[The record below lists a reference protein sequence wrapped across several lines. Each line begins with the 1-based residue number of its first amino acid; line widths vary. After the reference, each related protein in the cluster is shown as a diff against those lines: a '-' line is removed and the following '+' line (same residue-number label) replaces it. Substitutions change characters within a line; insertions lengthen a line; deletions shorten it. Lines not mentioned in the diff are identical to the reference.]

1 MPPVNRLRPGL
12 IGAVAVIA
20 LLLVGVIMGQ
30 VAAARVGVIQCTRAS
45 LAAAV
50 ALWPAAVRLT
60 TSIAACCC
68 CSFWVLLGQGEEHWV
83 VFVDGV
89 GAADAIGRHCLG
101 AGEFLSRTNTSRPAD
116 TLARLAHVA
125 CCLCDVFQTVHPST
139 LDRLA
144 GVAAAGARGIICRD
158 VEGLTG
164 LSCRCG
170 AWQAIK
176 SSPWFD

>member
-83 VFVDGV
+83 VFVDGAV
-89 GAADAIGRHCLG
+89 GGKG
-101 AGEFLSRTNTSRPAD
+101 
-116 TLARLAHVA
+116 
-125 CCLCDVFQTVHPST
+125 
-139 LDRLA
+139 
-144 GVAAAGARGIICRD
+144 GVGVTAAAAAATAGQRGCLHQYNVDKGNVVLKLASCSKATDRPIKTIGPRFKPYSALLF
-158 VEGLTG
+158 GHQQ
-164 LSCRCG
+164 LS
-170 AWQAIK
+170 W
-176 SSPWFD
+176 